1 LLMGGRAAEERS
13 KSCSRWMDRFGRW
26 KSPAFEISR
35 SQVSL
40 LLSLARYP
48 RDRVVSIR
56 RVRFFSPFLVH
67 HDFNLKTTA
76 ATCDAYKC
84 GVLSFK
90 KRRRYAIFKKYNRIT
105 QLAFHTNLNL

>member
-13 KSCSRWMDRFGRW
+13 KSCSRWIDRFGRW

-35 SQVSL
+35 PQVPDTLCYSP
-40 LLSLARYP
+40 SLATP
-48 RDRVVSIR
+48 VIVW
-56 RVRFFSPFLVH
+56 FLYDEY
-67 HDFNLKTTA
+67 HDLNLKTTA

-90 KRRRYAIFKKYNRIT
+90 KRKKARNLFKCNRIIH
-105 QLAFHTNLNL
+105 LSVRTNLNL